1 MNFFRC
7 LLPTLLLFAACNTA
21 PEQTSENKTEPDKTA
36 TETLPDSL
44 QFAAFY
50 KAFDADIRNEVGID
64 ELKKYVN
71 TEQGLWVVDPNG
83 AMPRFTQY
91 TLLNT
96 AALNKGIKIVQINN
110 TPCKL
115 LFDSLP
121 VVDCDKPSLYSKDGC
136 FAQKINLFAQ
146 QNIWLAAELKPEERS
161 AIEKLAN
168 TIDYTVIQTTGF
180 RYYFSKIGSNWF
192 ISFIDTRKPCEA

>member
-7 LLPTLLLFAACNTA
+7 LLPALLLVAACGSD
-21 PEQTSENKTEPDKTA
+21 PEVKQESKKQTV
-36 TETLPDSL
+36 ETVSDSL

-50 KAFDADIRNEVGID
+50 KSFDADIRNEVGLD

-71 TEQGLWVVDPNG
+71 TEQGLWIIDANG
-83 AMPRFTQY
+83 AMPRFTHY

-96 AALNKGIKIVQINN
+96 AALSNGIKIVQIKKM
-110 TPCKL
+110 PCELQFEKL
-115 LFDSLP
+115 PL
-121 VVDCDKPSLYSKDGC
+121 VDCDKPALYSKDGC
-136 FAQKINLFAQ
+136 FAQKINIFAQ
-146 QNIWLAAELKPEERS
+146 HKIWLSAELKTEDRA

-168 TIDYTVIQTTGF
+168 SIEYTVIQTSGF

-192 ISFIDTRKPCEA
+192 ISFIDIRRPCEA

>member
-1 MNFFRC
+1 MNLFQLF
-7 LLPTLLLFAACNTA
+7 LPALLLIAACQSA
-21 PEQTSENKTEPDKTA
+21 PETKDESNKQTV
-36 TETLPDSL
+36 ETVPDSL
-44 QFAAFY
+44 QFAVFY
-50 KAFDADIRNEVGID
+50 QSFDADIRNEVSLD
-64 ELKKYVN
+64 ELKKYVD
-71 TEQGLWVVDPNG
+71 TEQGLWIIDANG

-96 AALNKGIKIVQINN
+96 AALSKGIKIVQINN